1 MLDKQYWIDQ
11 LGLLPHPE
19 GGYYKELP
27 DKGVVS
33 NHSTIICRIRIR
45 MMKQYFST
53 CSHHAYFWVLALRK

>member
-27 DKGVVS
+27 DSKDWVKYLRMNLKTLSEKTYVW
-33 NHSTIICRIRIR
+33 IR
-45 MMKQYFST
+45 
-53 CSHHAYFWVLALRK
+53 

>member
-27 DKGVVS
+27 DSKDWFEEKKR
-33 NHSTIICRIRIR
+33 IDRFIRISIF
-45 MMKQYFST
+45 Y
-53 CSHHAYFWVLALRK
+53 